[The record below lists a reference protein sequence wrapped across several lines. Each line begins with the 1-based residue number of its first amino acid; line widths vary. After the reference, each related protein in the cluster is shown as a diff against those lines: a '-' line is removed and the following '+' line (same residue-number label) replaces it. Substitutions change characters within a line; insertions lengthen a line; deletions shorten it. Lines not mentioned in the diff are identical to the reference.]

1 MQDQILDM
9 LLKKDELTW
18 QDILYDLIK
27 TERMDPWNIDVSQLS
42 KKYLDIVRKLQE
54 TNFFVSGKV
63 ILASAILLKIKSNKL
78 LTENIANFDSQL
90 YHKEDDE
97 DYTEQLEDQDFEQGS
112 QPRLTIKTPIA
123 RKRRVSL
130 NDLVDALEKAL
141 EVDTRRKVRRQ
152 RYEYLDEDFAM
163 PAKKV
168 DVGQKIKE
176 VYSKVTEYFKI
187 KQSNL
192 TFTQLLPSS
201 SKEDKVFTFIPL
213 LHLENQKKVDMHQKN
228 SFDEIYISLKK
239 QKLKNN

>member
-90 YHKEDDE
+90 YHQEEDE
-97 DYTEQLEDQDFEQGS
+97 EYTEQLEDQEFEKRS

-123 RKRRVSL
+123 RKRRVSI

-141 EVDTRRKVRRQ
+141 EVDTRRKVRRK
-152 RYEYLDEDFAM
+152 RYDYPDEDLAM
-163 PAKKV
+163 PVRKV

-239 QKLKNN
+239 QKLKDN

>member
-27 TERMDPWNIDVSQLS
+27 SERMDPWNIDVSQLS
-42 KKYLDIVRKLQE
+42 KKYMDIVRKLQE

-90 YHKEDDE
+90 YHQEEDE

-112 QPRLTIKTPIA
+112 HPRLTIKTPIA

-152 RYEYLDEDFAM
+152 RYEYPDEDLAM

-213 LHLENQKKVDMHQKN
+213 LHLENQKKVDMNQKN